1 MAKKETKKVWIKPK
15 LTKIKVDLE
24 SVISASDMGY

>member
-1 MAKKETKKVWIKPK
+1 MSKKEVKRFWSKPK